1 MRCRAAQL
9 KEMRT
14 GSCAAMLNSARQQN
28 RTGWNKAAFDKRAD
42 DWLLS
47 AFSEVACVILGLNF
61 QQ

>member
-1 MRCRAAQL
+1 MRCR
-9 KEMRT
+9 
-14 GSCAAMLNSARQQN
+14 AAMLNSARQQN